1 MNVPIRCFDVQ
12 VKRRSARK
20 TKKQEDYEDDLDGD
34 YVEEEEEEEEKAK
47 STSNI
52 TTTTNNT
59 NDNKTDRASKRIKES
74 FKKRVVARFLSL
86 LEINLVDLRVYDEDV
101 FTVTTTQMVLT
112 TKPVA
117 DDQKCAL

>member
-1 MNVPIRCFDVQ
+1 MAITSR
-12 VKRRSARK
+12 KRRRMRNRRATSPPPP
-20 TKKQEDYEDDLDGD
+20 TTQTTIKQIGLG
-34 YVEEEEEEEEKAK
+34 
-47 STSNI
+47 
-52 TTTTNNT
+52 
-59 NDNKTDRASKRIKES
+59 KRIKES

-117 DDQKCAL
+117 DAEGVREYAKRHSNSSEIGSRR